1 MDNQPA
7 NRSVYLVRRIV
18 AALVILLLLALFVPQ
33 ACQALFGSGGTG
45 SGAQDTADV
54 NSSSGDDEEN
64 ATNEETDDATE
75 EVAIQEDATN
85 HATEEQS
92 DSSGESGASDGTRR
106 SFGGVEANEDEYSGI
121 ENIEIDAEP
130 AGAAEVPEEV
140 AIGEVDEVGPIPVID
155 AGGQQPI
162 QPMLPVE
169 WTVPVGSITPIE
181 PAILAEPIAAEVPIV
196 PEEPI
201 FYYYEDIPYYDYW
214 AYYYE
219 DIPYYEDPAY
229 YDYLAYY
236 YEDPSYYEEQSM
248 AVPDFLD
255 PYDTAAFET
264 VSEEEGGSSGA
275 YAAISSG

>member
-18 AALVILLLLALFVPQ
+18 AALVILFLLALLVPQ

-75 EVAIQEDATN
+75 VAIQEDATN

-92 DSSGESGASDGTRR
+92 DSSGESGASEGTRR

-121 ENIEIDAEP
+121 ENIEIEAEP
-130 AGAAEVPEEV
+130 AGAAEVLEEV
-140 AIGEVDEVGPIPVID
+140 AIGEVDEVGPISVID

-181 PAILAEPIAAEVPIV
+181 PAILAEPIASEVPIV

-201 FYYYEDIPYYDYW
+201 FYYYGDIPYYDYW
-214 AYYYE
+214 
-219 DIPYYEDPAY
+219 
-229 YDYLAYY
+229 AYY

-255 PYDTAAFET
+255 SYDTAAFET
-264 VSEEEGGSSGA
+264 VSEEDGGGSGA